1 MAKLGITPIH
11 KTVDDI
17 KSTILSPSLTPYFE
31 VQFPVP
37 PFLQGLRGGDSD
49 PNNYLTILCTE
60 AVLPGNN
67 LITFNVD
74 NDYTGVTEKMPHRK
88 VYDQELTLTFY
99 VNAGEDAYYPI
110 RFFESYISYI
120 AGEDPTNTKSMEKLK
135 LDNYFYRMSYP
146 DDYMMETGLYIKK
159 FEKGD
164 SLSAVDGAIRRL
176 GGTVTGQAVDTQ
188 LTYEFIR
195 SYPTSINSMQ
205 VSYGEADVLKCTV
218 TYSYIRYIQ
227 HDTFKTSRIE
237 PTLSNIVASV
247 PNTDPL
253 DPENNILSKSQER
266 QAIHPGGFSAAVAQ
280 EDLTVRGGKT
290 RSELRREQN
299 PNFGTG
305 SREDPSTPAG
315 QIENKKKSNSYRSPS
330 SRRR

>member
-1 MAKLGITPIH
+1 MAKLGVTPTH
-11 KTVDDI
+11 KKVDDL
-17 KSTILSPSLTPYFE
+17 KKTILSPSLTPYFE
-31 VQFPVP
+31 VQIPVP
-37 PFLQGLRGGDSD
+37 SFLSD
-49 PNNYLTILCTE
+49 LNSGSTSAYNYLTLLCTE

-88 VYDQELTLTFY
+88 VYDQELQLTFY

-120 AGEDPTNTKSMEKLK
+120 AGEDPNNAQSMKKLK
-135 LDNYFYRMSYP
+135 LQNYFYRMSYP
-146 DDYMMETGLYIKK
+146 DDYMIDGLLIKK
-159 FEKGD
+159 FEKGEKF
-164 SLSAVDGAIRRL
+164 SA
-176 GGTVTGQAVDTQ
+176 AVPPAREVSQ
-188 LTYEFIR
+188 ELIYEFIR
-195 SYPTSINSMQ
+195 SYPTAINSMP
-205 VSYGEADVLKCTV
+205 VTYGEADVLKCTV

-227 HDTFKTSRIE
+227 HNTFKTSRIE

-266 QAIHPGGFSAAVAQ
+266 QAIHPGGFSAAVSQ
-280 EDLTVRGGKT
+280 EDLTVRGGK
-290 RSELRREQN
+290 SKSQLRREQN
-299 PNFGTG
+299 PNFGRG

-315 QIENKKKSNSYRSPS
+315 QIENKKQSNSKR
-330 SRRR
+330 